1 MIFQCHD
8 QNTKPCLRQ
17 TAPQQPRDIFL
28 SVQDGR
34 SRVVDVAS
42 TGALKPYYPYSVEA
56 KWDQG
61 GINALSAS
69 RLLLNFYWVGID
81 SAGSIRI
88 HHLHST
94 SIDILWSNRL
104 TLDFVLSPVLQLK
117 SWFPRWR
124 AFTSRYF
131 TRCWNLLYNRTWVV
145 ARLEALEKSPCVVAQ
160 PFLWA
165 RPMGKTWQNGSPSHF
180 LGHFSPTRPQ
190 KLNWI
195 TPNLRM
201 QKREMEDFLRSKI
214 TKQLIF
220 LAINFGPS
228 INWWCINEKVTSC
241 RFQV

>member
-145 ARLEALEKSPCVVAQ
+145 ARLEALEKALASSLSRFFGLVR
-160 PFLWA
+160 WA
-165 RPMGKTWQNGSPSHF
+165 KHGKTDLHPISWAIFRPQGLKNSIESPQIWGCKNEKWKISYVPKSPSSWF
-180 LGHFSPTRPQ
+180 FWPSTLGH
-190 KLNWI
+190 
-195 TPNLRM
+195 
-201 QKREMEDFLRSKI
+201 
-214 TKQLIF
+214 
-220 LAINFGPS
+220 PS
-228 INWWCINEKVTSC
+228 TDDA
-241 RFQV
+241 